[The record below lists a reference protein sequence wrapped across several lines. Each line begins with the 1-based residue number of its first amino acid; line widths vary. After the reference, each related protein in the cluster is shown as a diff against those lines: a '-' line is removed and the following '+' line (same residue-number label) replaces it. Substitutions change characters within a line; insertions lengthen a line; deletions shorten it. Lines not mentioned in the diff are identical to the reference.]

1 MVDRFRCNHSP
12 ECRRDVKQSGI
23 DMEEERSLQD
33 DEDRAIPPAETRRIL
48 GLIMLLFV
56 LILITFDMVLFPP
69 AGLDR
74 DD

>member
-1 MVDRFRCNHSP
+1 
-12 ECRRDVKQSGI
+12 
-23 DMEEERSLQD
+23 MEEERSLQD